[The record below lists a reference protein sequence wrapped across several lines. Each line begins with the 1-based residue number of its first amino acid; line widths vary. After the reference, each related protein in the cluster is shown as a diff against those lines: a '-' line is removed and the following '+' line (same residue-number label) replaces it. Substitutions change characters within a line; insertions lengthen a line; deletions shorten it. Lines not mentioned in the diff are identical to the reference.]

1 MNAPVDQSAF
11 AATAVPNEPHIEF
24 ELARGRLLREFF
36 ELDVAVTKWLRFLGE
51 KDSAKPLGQK
61 LEQLANHALLS
72 KKAGRNQI
80 KQIKE
85 LESDCDVPL
94 KIRNAA
100 VHSTF
105 EAGTRGGE
113 ACALLKMTGHAVD
126 ESHER
131 FVVTFA
137 EMDQAAKDAKRL
149 AGRLMN
155 YLSQASSPPRPSP
168 VAAAGP

>member
-1 MNAPVDQSAF
+1 MNAPLDQSDF
-11 AATAVPNEPHIEF
+11 AAATTPNEPHIEF

-51 KDSAKPLGQK
+51 KDSTKPLGQK

-72 KKAGRNQI
+72 KKAKRNQI
-80 KQIKE
+80 KQIE
-85 LESDCDVPL
+85 ALEDDCDVPL
-94 KIRNAA
+94 KIRNAT
-100 VHSTF
+100 VHSSF

-113 ACALLKMTGHAVD
+113 SCALLKMTGHAVD

-149 AGRLMN
+149 AGRLVN
-155 YLSQASSPPRPSP
+155 YLTQASSPPPPSP
-168 VAAAGP
+168 GATADP